1 MRMYRLID
9 FPLFRGYTNIKMKE
23 VADVKKQDIITLIQ
37 LLLVPVLLILLGLIL
52 MVNPDTAS
60 ALISKLLGYVLTL
73 CAIGAGMAAI
83 FGQRKKVVRGI
94 SAVVLAIVGGWLMA
108 HPLWLVAWI
117 SRFLGIL
124 IMVNSGMDL
133 WYAVKQKH
141 NVLFYGAATAV
152 GAILVLMPM
161 SASRLVFTLCGV
173 AVLVIGGVMLADRIR
188 GRRWLHEGDD
198 PNIIDAL

>member
-1 MRMYRLID
+1 
-9 FPLFRGYTNIKMKE
+9 MKKE
-23 VADVKKQDIITLIQ
+23 DILSLVQ

-52 MVNPDTAS
+52 VVNPDTAS
-60 ALISKLLGYVLTL
+60 ALISRLIGYGMTL
-73 CAIGAGMAAI
+73 CAVGTGLAAI
-83 FGQRKKVVRGI
+83 FGHSKKVLKGI
-94 SAVVLAIVGGWLMA
+94 CAVVLAAVGGWLVA

-133 WYAVKQKH
+133 IYAVKCRH
-141 NVLFYGAATAV
+141 NVVFYAAATAI
-152 GAILVLMPM
+152 GALLVLMPM

-173 AVLVIGGVMLADRIR
+173 AVLVIGGVMLLDRIR
-188 GRRWLHEGDD
+188 GRRWLHEAED